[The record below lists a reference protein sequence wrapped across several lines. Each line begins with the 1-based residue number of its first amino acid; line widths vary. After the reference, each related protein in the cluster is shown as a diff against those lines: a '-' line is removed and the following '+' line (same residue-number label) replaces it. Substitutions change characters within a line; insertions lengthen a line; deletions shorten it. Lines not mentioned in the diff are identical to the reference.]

1 MARMHKC
8 ACGCRHSVG
17 GDGSGGGGSG
27 GGGGGGGGVEQQLSG
42 IKRTSLS
49 AAPVSASLC
58 YASAQMQPDV
68 SPVSEP
74 SVPTFAQ
81 QLLTAA
87 CNASNTPMSLAFGAS
102 PQISHST
109 LSPSNSVTPSQKD
122 FAIALGVSQARISQ
136 LVKIGMPLSRL
147 VVGMKHY

>member
-1 MARMHKC
+1 MPAAADTLLC
-8 ACGCRHSVG
+8 WLGGCGGC
-17 GDGSGGGGSG
+17 
-27 GGGGGGGGVEQQLSG
+27 GGGGGGGVGQLTG
-42 IKRTSLS
+42 IKRTSFR
-49 AAPVSASLC
+49 AALVSVSLC
-58 YASAQMQPDV
+58 YTSAQMQPDV

-74 SVPTFAQ
+74 SVPAFAQ

-87 CNASNTPMSLAFGAS
+87 CNASNMPISLAFGAS
-102 PQISHST
+102 PQICHST